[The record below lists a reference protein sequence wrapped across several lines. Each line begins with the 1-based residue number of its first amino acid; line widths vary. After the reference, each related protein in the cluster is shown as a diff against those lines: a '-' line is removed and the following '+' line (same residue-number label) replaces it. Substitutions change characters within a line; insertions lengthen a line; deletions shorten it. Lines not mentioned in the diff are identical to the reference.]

1 MSNKEYKYHVNL
13 GAAVAYEVLYDFD
26 SNYLTDEQGNV
37 LLPFAVFGG
46 SPTEQWGMGQQATA
60 VSERNPLPSGIKVKW
75 FSVTE
80 NQFWEGEYRFNQQ
93 FLENLTHYTIDALLT
108 RSQEKFTEYMG
119 IIVYAVP
126 GGLVTVW
133 IRGGHGSE
141 QFLLAQF
148 QAKKVEEPNWDYF
161 SQRVLKRQKT
171 ISREDY
177 IKEVLSRP
185 TMQQTAKELAEGKKP
200 SSEYWQ
206 QLMKTY
212 PWQLT
217 LSEGFTLK
225 GYSTWY
231 QNGEKYYTYQQDNQ
245 LAKNRPVPRDF
256 TFYFEGNGHTLQ
268 RFDFIPDAEE
278 IKQAF
283 AEIALTSPLEAPI
296 DLHLEISK
304 DIKQLDAFLIKGD
317 TKIELKNIKVRRVR
331 LYIH

>member
-1 MSNKEYKYHVNL
+1 MSNKEYRYSIDL
-13 GAAVAYEVLYDFD
+13 GASEHYPMLYDFD
-26 SNYLTDEQGNV
+26 NNYLTDQQGNI
-37 LLPFAVFGG
+37 LLPFAVIYG
-46 SPTEQWGMGQQATA
+46 SSGDQWGRGEQATSI
-60 VSERNPLPSGIKVKW
+60 SERNPLPTGIKVRW

-80 NQFWEGEYRFNQQ
+80 NQFWEGEYHFNQQ
-93 FLENLTHYTIDALLT
+93 FLENLSHYTIDDLLY
-108 RSQEKFTEYMG
+108 RSKVKFADYFG
-119 IIVYAVP
+119 ITVYTVP

-133 IRGGHGSE
+133 IGNGAE

-148 QAKKVEEPNWDYF
+148 QAKKVEEENWDYF
-161 SQRVLKRQKT
+161 SQRVLKRQQK

-177 IKEVLSRP
+177 IKEIFSRP
-185 TMQQTAKELAEGKKP
+185 TMQQTAKELGEGKKP
-200 SSEYWQ
+200 SSTYWQ

-225 GYSTWY
+225 GYSAWY
-231 QNGEKYYTYQQDNQ
+231 LNGEKYYTYQQDNQ

-268 RFDFIPDAEE
+268 RFDFIPDPEE

-283 AEIALTSPLEAPI
+283 ATLALTPPLDEPMN
-296 DLHLEISK
+296 LHLVIAK
-304 DIKQLDAFLIKGD
+304 DIKNLDAFLIKGD
-317 TKIELKNIKVRRVR
+317 NKIELKHIKVRRVR